1 MLASAIKMDNN
12 KKGLMVG
19 KLFLECFS
27 MHTTIQKFG
36 VGKII
41 LMFLKEVSYAYQG
54 CIYLMKNT
62 VKTVSL

>member
-1 MLASAIKMDNN
+1 
-12 KKGLMVG
+12 
-19 KLFLECFS
+19 

-54 CIYLMKNT
+54 CIYLIKNT
-62 VKTVSL
+62 VKTVTLWNTITIYYSIAVFYFNI